1 MMQTLDTNI
10 LHGASVIVKLN
21 KLHMAGRDSIIV
33 TKEMLDSMP
42 KTKYSGLHNA
52 DTSHSTNTSI
62 PAHESPPDSLAS
74 LTVQHDTS
82 TETILYW
89 SAEDEQAAIETHK
102 QQQESK

>member
-1 MMQTLDTNI
+1 
-10 LHGASVIVKLN
+10 
-21 KLHMAGRDSIIV
+21 MAGRDSIII

-52 DTSHSTNTSI
+52 DTSHSTDTSI
-62 PAHESPPDSLAS
+62 PTHESPPDSPAS

-89 SAEDEQAAIETHK
+89 SAEDEQAAIDTHK
-102 QQQESK
+102 TTARI